1 MRRRGMRRRGPGLL
15 GTMARTAVVAGT
27 ASAVVQGQ
35 NSRRQAGDVQQQ
47 AAIDASVAEQVAA
60 QPVAA
65 APPASPGMLSEET
78 MGRLRQ
84 LAELRDA
91 GVLSDDEFAAQKTA
105 LLG

>member
-1 MRRRGMRRRGPGLL
+1 
-15 GTMARTAVVAGT
+15 
-27 ASAVVQGQ
+27 
-35 NSRRQAGDVQQQ
+35 
-47 AAIDASVAEQVAA
+47 
-60 QPVAA
+60 
-65 APPASPGMLSEET
+65 MLSDET

>member
-1 MRRRGMRRRGPGLL
+1 
-15 GTMARTAVVAGT
+15 MARTAVVAGT

-47 AAIDASVAEQVAA
+47 ASTDASVAEQVSAQPVAA

-65 APPASPGMLSEET
+65 TPPASPGMLSDET